1 MPLFSHQK
9 QELIDAVNEELP
21 RNLVCAGIQIELTND
36 HGVPVEMVC
45 IDIKPLGKKPEGFS
59 QRERVRRCVAEALLA
74 IGGSDF
80 HGILYEDKQQDDGLI
95 RFVHRAFL

>member
-21 RNLVCAGIQIELTND
+21 RNLICSGIEIELTKD
-36 HGVPVEMVC
+36 HGAPVEMVY
-45 IDIKPLGKKPEGFS
+45 IDIKPLAKKPEGFS

-80 HGILYEDKQQDDGLI
+80 HGILYEDKPKDESVI